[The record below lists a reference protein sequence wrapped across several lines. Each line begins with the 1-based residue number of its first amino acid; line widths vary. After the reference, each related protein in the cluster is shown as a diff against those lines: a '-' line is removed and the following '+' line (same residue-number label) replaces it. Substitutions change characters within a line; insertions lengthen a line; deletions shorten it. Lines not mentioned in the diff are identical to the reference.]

1 MVYNDCILF
10 LIFCT
15 LVQALFPFK
24 FLWPTFK
31 ECSPNTPFLPFLFYF
46 SEEFFRTMPKK
57 NFLTKKNKKQFF
69 IQGLSCSYAF
79 LLLFLFF
86 NLKIEILLRI
96 YSENKCLEIYF
107 IAMEQILEE
116 TKIKKK
122 KKKLSPFFFPSLES
136 LSSFSPPLLFDIFV
150 LKNER
155 KKRSET
161 N

>member
-1 MVYNDCILF
+1 
-10 LIFCT
+10 
-15 LVQALFPFK
+15 
-24 FLWPTFK
+24 
-31 ECSPNTPFLPFLFYF
+31 
-46 SEEFFRTMPKK
+46 MPKK

-122 KKKLSPFFFPSLES
+122 KKNYLRFSFPRSNLFLPF
-136 LSSFSPPLLFDIFV
+136 PLLCFSIF
-150 LKNER
+150 LC
-155 KKRSET
+155 
-161 N
+161 